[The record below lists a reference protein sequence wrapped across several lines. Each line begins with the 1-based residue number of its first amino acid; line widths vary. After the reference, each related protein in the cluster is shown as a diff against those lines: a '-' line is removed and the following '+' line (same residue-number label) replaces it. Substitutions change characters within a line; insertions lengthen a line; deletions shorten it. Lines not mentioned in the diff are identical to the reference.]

1 MSIHYKTDMKRII
14 VLFAALL
21 CFGSLNAAAQMS
33 DDQVIQYAQSA
44 LQSGKS
50 ETEIGKELLAKGV
63 TVGLGTDGAAHGGLS
78 LFNEMKI
85 FRSVMNLTRGVAL
98 AEPAVMPAKTILSMA
113 FRGGQACLG
122 GEGPDGRILM
132 KDYEI
137 LTLDEEKIRRE
148 ACAYRDQERT
158 AVS

>member
-1 MSIHYKTDMKRII
+1 M
-14 VLFAALL
+14 
-21 CFGSLNAAAQMS
+21 
-33 DDQVIQYAQSA
+33 
-44 LQSGKS
+44 
-50 ETEIGKELLAKGV
+50 
-63 TVGLGTDGAAHGGLS
+63 GLGTDGAAHGGLS

-122 GEGPDGRILM
+122 GEGPDGRILPGARADLIGIDKNRIYLTVYGQIANTILESVNAGDVRDSICGGRILM

-158 AVS
+158 AVL